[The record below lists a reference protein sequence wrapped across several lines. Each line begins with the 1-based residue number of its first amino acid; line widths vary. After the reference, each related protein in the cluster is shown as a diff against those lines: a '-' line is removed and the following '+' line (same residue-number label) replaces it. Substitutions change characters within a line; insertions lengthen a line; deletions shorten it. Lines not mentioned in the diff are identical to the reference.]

1 MTRRTPVKAEQLSEF
16 ETLCATEKVATQR
29 ALDKCRGLA
38 DRIKSELRK
47 EKPEPFD
54 HVVSLADFLASL
66 ERAASALEEKSRRW
80 QKMMGCGEDEVLLNS
95 KSPETTEVARRLYS
109 ITRGSGPDQ

>member
-1 MTRRTPVKAEQLSEF
+1 VMRRTPVKAEQLSEF

-29 ALDKCRGLA
+29 ALDKRRGLA

-66 ERAASALEEKSRRW
+66 ERAASALEEKSRTLAKNDGMRRRRSSAH
-80 QKMMGCGEDEVLLNS
+80 S
-95 KSPETTEVARRLYS
+95 KSPETTEVAGRLYS

>member
-1 MTRRTPVKAEQLSEF
+1 LSVLLLPSKRRVE
-16 ETLCATEKVATQR
+16 
-29 ALDKCRGLA
+29 
-38 DRIKSELRK
+38 
-47 EKPEPFD
+47 
-54 HVVSLADFLASL
+54 
-66 ERAASALEEKSRRW
+66 RW

>member
-1 MTRRTPVKAEQLSEF
+1 VMRRTPVKAEQLSEF

-29 ALDKCRGLA
+29 ALDKRRGLA

-66 ERAASALEEKSRRW
+66 ERAASALEEKSRT
-80 QKMMGCGEDEVLLNS
+80 LA
-95 KSPETTEVARRLYS
+95 KSGAS
-109 ITRGSGPDQ
+109 ITTLLRSTN